1 MDNRPK
7 TVFIDIDGTLIKHTT
22 PATSANID
30 YSPQILPGTLNKFME
45 WDIKGYNI
53 ILVTGRRESMRKVT
67 EDQLRS
73 LGIFYDQLIMGIGG
87 GPRVLINDKKPGGQL
102 TAFSINLD
110 RDLGIKDLDL

>member
-7 TVFIDIDGTLIKHTT
+7 TVFIDIDGTLVKHAT

-87 GPRVLINDKKPGGQL
+87 GPRVIINDKKTGGQL
-102 TAFSINLD
+102 TAFSINID